1 MHIELYNYYL
11 CPIIVITDAKGPII
25 LIMTVIITDVGIL
38 LGIIIISYD
47 IIWEYSSFANIL
59 IVVCLLK
66 ALLGAVPLSTKPS
79 NLIQSWSRL
88 TN

>member
-1 MHIELYNYYL
+1 
-11 CPIIVITDAKGPII
+11 
-25 LIMTVIITDVGIL
+25 MTVIITDVGIL

-47 IIWEYSSFANIL
+47 IIGEYLSFANIL

-66 ALLGAVPLSTKPS
+66 ALIGAVPLSSTPS
-79 NLIQSWSRL
+79 NFIQFWSSL

>member
-25 LIMTVIITDVGIL
+25 LIMTVTITDVGIL

-47 IIWEYSSFANIL
+47 IIGEYSSFANIL
-59 IVVCLLK
+59 IVVFLLK
-66 ALLGAVPLSTKPS
+66 ALLGAVPLSSEPS
-79 NLIQSWSRL
+79 NFIQSWSRS

>member
-1 MHIELYNYYL
+1 MHIALYNYYL
-11 CPIIVITDAKGPII
+11 YPIIVITDAKGPNI

-47 IIWEYSSFANIL
+47 IIGEYLSFANIL
-59 IVVCLLK
+59 IVVYLLK
-66 ALLGAVPLSTKPS
+66 ALLGAVPLSSKPS
-79 NLIQSWSRL
+79 NFIQSWSRS